1 MKESDNLGMYKKKK
15 RSSFACKIEK
25 LTPKLLI
32 IITLFHLLNL
42 PKW

>member
-1 MKESDNLGMYKKKK
+1 MKESDKSWDVQKEK